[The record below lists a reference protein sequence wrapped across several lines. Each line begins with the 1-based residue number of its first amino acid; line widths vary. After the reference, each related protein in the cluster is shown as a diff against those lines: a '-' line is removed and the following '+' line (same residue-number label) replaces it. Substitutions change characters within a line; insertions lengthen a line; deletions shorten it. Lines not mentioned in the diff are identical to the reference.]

1 MNSSRTKTFL
11 SMAALAA
18 AWMAAGATTRASSP
32 LRPGQTHTV
41 TRSASATY
49 PSMGP
54 RHAPVTIWLWSS
66 FRLYHMQNIGAKLR
80 EVMKQFPGQVRVV
93 GLHRSRNYADED
105 VISQIARE
113 AFAQG
118 GSSLYWKVHTA
129 LTTVQNIY
137 RLNAIKA
144 RKLAIQAGVNG
155 ALLARALKAETHKDT
170 IYNETMRLMEVGGS
184 ATSYNVSM
192 LINTQMY
199 QMRRYYR
206 ARNIAYMVKQE
217 LAKAQRAMKSGVP
230 LSRIAQWAL
239 QKAKRRA
246 RFRIYPYY
254 RYRYRRYRYRT
265 FPSALTMRK
274 LGVGTKAPVRRYHV
288 PVQGA
293 PIRGNPL
300 SVVTAVLFVDLR
312 NSYSQLAWKE
322 MLKLQARFKNRM
334 RLVVRML
341 PTATDRHADWAA
353 RLAISAHRLGKFWE
367 MVGEMVKSRYVYPNR
382 LKQMAKKTGL
392 ELDALK
398 VQLKSQEVRDQLNR
412 DRRLA
417 ARLGVYSAPVIFI
430 NGRKIRSISSTY
442 ARFFVDAVVRD
453 ELKPGVLS
461 RFLGDREKRSLL
473 P

>member
-1 MNSSRTKTFL
+1 MSTNRKKTLL
-11 SMAALAA
+11 SIAVFAA
-18 AWMAAGATTRASSP
+18 AWMAAGATARTGAP
-32 LRPGQTHTV
+32 LRPGRTHMV

-49 PSMGP
+49 PTLGP

-66 FRLYHMQNIGAKLR
+66 FRLYHMQGIGAKLK
-80 EVMKQFPGQVRVV
+80 EVMKQFPGRVRVV
-93 GLHRSRNYADED
+93 GLHRSRNYGDED
-105 VISQIARE
+105 IISQIARE

-118 GSSLYWKVHTA
+118 GSPLYWKVHTA

-137 RLNAIKA
+137 RLNALKA

-155 ALLARALKAETHKDT
+155 TRLARALKAETHKDT
-170 IYNETMRLMEVGGS
+170 IYNETMRLMELGGS
-184 ATSYNVSM
+184 STSYNVLM

-230 LSRIAQWAL
+230 LSKVAQWAL
-239 QKAKRRA
+239 KKAKRRA
-246 RFRIYPYY
+246 RFRTYPYY
-254 RYRYRRYRYRT
+254 RYRYYRYRR

-293 PIRGNPL
+293 PMRGNPL
-300 SVVTAVLFVDLR
+300 AVVTAVFFVDLR
-312 NSYSQLAWKE
+312 NYYSQLAYKE

-353 RLAISAHRLGKFWE
+353 RLAISAHKLGKFWE
-367 MVGEMVKSRYVYPNR
+367 MVDEMIKSRYVYPNR
-382 LKQMAKKTGL
+382 LKQMAQKTGL
-392 ELDALK
+392 ELEALK

-417 ARLGVYSAPVIFI
+417 ARLGVYTAPVIFI
-430 NGRKIRSISSTY
+430 NGRKIRSITSSY

-453 ELKPGVLS
+453 ELRPGVLS
-461 RFLGDREKRSLL
+461 RFLGDREKRSPL